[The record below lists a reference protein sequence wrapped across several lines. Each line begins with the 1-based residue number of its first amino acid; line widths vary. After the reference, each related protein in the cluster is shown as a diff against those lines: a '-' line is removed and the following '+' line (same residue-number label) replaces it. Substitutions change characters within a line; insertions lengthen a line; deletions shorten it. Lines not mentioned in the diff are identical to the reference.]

1 MNWYP
6 KEVYSYRED
15 ITRKNME
22 EYDRKKKLFYDKCVE
37 LDSNFF
43 NLGFRERTEVRD
55 AVEALLGFRI

>member
-1 MNWYP
+1 MWYP

>member
-15 ITRKNME
+15 ITKKNME

-43 NLGFRERTEVRD
+43 NLGFRERTEVKD
-55 AVEALLGFRI
+55 AVEALLGFRV

>member
-55 AVEALLGFRI
+55 AAEALLGFRI

>member
-6 KEVYSYRED
+6 REIFSYRED

-37 LDSNFF
+37 LNPDFF
-43 NLGFRERTEVRD
+43 NLKLRERMKVRD
-55 AVEALLGFRI
+55 AVEIILGFRI